1 MYKKL
6 GLNMGSKE
14 EIYNIL
20 KENNIHYEAVEHKAV
35 YTMEDML
42 ELELDKKGRIIKNI
56 FLFCRKTKRYFLV
69 IMEESKRLN
78 LKDLSSKLQAKL
90 TFASEEDLN
99 KYLNLSKGAV
109 SPLGILYDK
118 EGIVN
123 LVADR
128 ELVLPET
135 NNIIGIHPCD
145 NTATVFLEYSDLIKL
160 LNNKNNIEIIDI

>member
-69 IMEESKRLN
+69 MMEESKRLN

-99 KYLNLSKGAV
+99 KYLNLSK
-109 SPLGILYDK
+109 
-118 EGIVN
+118 
-123 LVADR
+123 
-128 ELVLPET
+128 
-135 NNIIGIHPCD
+135 
-145 NTATVFLEYSDLIKL
+145 
-160 LNNKNNIEIIDI
+160 

>member
-1 MYKKL
+1 MS
-6 GLNMGSKE
+6 SKE

-35 YTMEDML
+35 YTMEEMI

-69 IMEESKRLN
+69 IMEEAKRLN

-109 SPLGILYDK
+109 SPFGLLYDK
-118 EGIVN
+118 EGVVN
-123 LVADR
+123 FVIDR
-128 ELVLPET
+128 DLTSPKT

>member
-1 MYKKL
+1 MS
-6 GLNMGSKE
+6 SKE

-35 YTMEDML
+35 YTMEEMI

-69 IMEESKRLN
+69 IMEEAKRLN

-109 SPLGILYDK
+109 SPFELLYDK
-118 EGIVN
+118 EGVVN
-123 LVADR
+123 FVIDR
-128 ELVLPET
+128 DLTSPKT